1 MAETPTISWAGTS
14 GEKYLYWI
22 YAIGASLK
30 AEPGNYI
37 FAKETK
43 PNTWTPVYIGQT
55 SNLSERMDNHDE
67 MPCVK
72 RNGGTHIHAHINN
85 GGETVRLAEE
95 KDLVSKW
102 SPPCNG

>member
-22 YAIGASLK
+22 YAIGTSFK

-43 PNTWTPVYIGQT
+43 PNTWAPVYIGQT
-55 SNLSERMDNHDE
+55 GNLSERLNNHDE
-67 MPCVK
+67 MPCIK

-85 GGETVRLAEE
+85 AGETTRLAEE
-95 KDLVSKW
+95 RDLVSKW